1 MSEQKNKVENT
12 KKDNDD
18 YPRYKVN
25 DQFIEQMTA
34 GDDELQTTG
43 FKISKPVKKSLRWLT
58 ERMLLKQFAPAAVVV
73 DALGQIQFIHGQ
85 TGVFLE
91 PVPGYHGTSNI
102 LKMSRVGIRR
112 KLTVALNEAV
122 TLQKIVYSPDL
133 KVKTIG
139 GYVLVNLTVGPLE
152 NHKEEPAL
160 FIVIFENAS
169 NKIKLQQNV
178 IESQRY
184 PIFLDEKT
192 NLQVQM
198 DAEQELLKIEN
209 TLNSKYVE
217 LATIK
222 SELQTNNEIYEM
234 LQIELQKTNGK
245 LDVTKSDLEMNDQ
258 LVEIAQENL
267 QTINEKLITNRTELQ
282 NNSELLQKYKNE
294 LVSVNE
300 QLAQNKTELQKTN
313 ELLETAKEELQTI
326 NKKLSEDKTELQN
339 NIMLLETSKEELQR
353 VGKKLIQDRAE
364 LCSNDERLAKANE
377 ELQQITEK
385 ISRTRVEMQN
395 MDEKLTRV
403 QTELQNNDDQLYTA
417 TAELEKVN
425 EELQQKQTELQNND
439 LRLEKSNEELQKITK
454 KLIKDQ
460 MELQSNDERLK
471 RSKTELHE
479 IDEKLSRD
487 RTELQNNDG
496 QLKKS
501 KAELHEIDKKLSQGR
516 KELQNN
522 DELLVIAKEELQNVN
537 EKLITSKNEL
547 RINNNLLELSK
558 DELLT
563 VNIELDNQK
572 TELEKGNKLPELLK
586 QKLETIKNEL
596 DTMKNELQTTSQELY
611 NANEKLSKTNE
622 EIENSRKILNS
633 QKTEISMNESK
644 YSKNKENTVHEK
656 VHSLYSDEKP
666 VIENIHSLFN
676 NEKSPDSKGQS
687 PVISEKS
694 DVNETQFLGKSIELP
709 GTNTVQFHFR
719 EKSEIDLPSNNE
731 FADSNDLIIPE
742 SSQVSSEKNLFKFV
756 PAEDEINFKESNIS
770 DMNRF
775 TPDFLD
781 EKSNKS
787 SLVTL
792 DTIASESSEFDEV
805 KKEFQTM
812 NLKEWFLLLAKIE
825 EDGAE
830 LYEKFS
836 EVCSEKLKAVVRSFA
851 QEEFKHKRL
860 MIDLASDD
868 QYKNIHLDKMVSDIS
883 LQQADYVA
891 NNCGSVNSPSDKEF
905 LQFALELEKNYI
917 EIYKRQLTIFT
928 ADSSEYKKFKSIIEE
943 ARKHMIFILNKLNDM
958 KQAEFS
964 EQIMTMR
971 KVGVQYKD

>member
-1 MSEQKNKVENT
+1 MSEQKNKAENAKT
-12 KKDNDD
+12 DNDD

-91 PVPGYHGTSNI
+91 PVPGYNGTSNI
-102 LKMSRVGIRR
+102 LKMSRIGIRR

-152 NHKEEPAL
+152 NHEEEPAL

-169 NKIKLQQNV
+169 NKIKLQQNA

-198 DAEQELLKIEN
+198 DAEQEILKIEN

-245 LDVTKSDLEMNDQ
+245 LDVTKSDLAMNDQ

-282 NNSELLQKYKNE
+282 NNSELLQKYKDE

-300 QLAQNKTELQKTN
+300 KLAHNNTELQNTN
-313 ELLETAKEELQTI
+313 ELLETAKEGLQTI
-326 NKKLSEDKTELQN
+326 NEKLSEDKTELQN

-364 LCSNDERLAKANE
+364 LRSNDERLAKSNE
-377 ELQQITEK
+377 ELQKITEK
-385 ISRTRVEMQN
+385 ISRAHVEMQN
-395 MDEKLTRV
+395 MDQKLTRV
-403 QTELQNNDDQLYTA
+403 QVELQNNDDQLYTA

-439 LRLEKSNEELQKITK
+439 LRLEKSNEELQAISE
-454 KLIKDQ
+454 KLIQDQ
-460 MELQSNDERLK
+460 
-471 RSKTELHE
+471 
-479 IDEKLSRD
+479 
-487 RTELQNNDG
+487 TELQNNDER
-496 QLKKS
+496 LRKS
-501 KAELHEIDKKLSQGR
+501 KAELHEIDRKLNQGR
-516 KELQNN
+516 IELQNN
-522 DELLVIAKEELQNVN
+522 DELLIISKEELQSVN
-537 EKLITSKNEL
+537 EKLVTSKNEL

-572 TELEKGNKLPELLK
+572 KELEKGNELPELLK

-596 DTMKNELQTTSQELY
+596 DTMKTELQVTSEELY

-622 EIENSRKILNS
+622 EIENSRKILSS
-633 QKTEISMNESK
+633 QKTEISMNENK

-656 VHSLYSDEKP
+656 VHSLYDDEKP
-666 VIENIHSLFN
+666 VIENIHALFN
-676 NEKSPDSKGQS
+676 NEKPLDSPGQS
-687 PVISEKS
+687 AVISEKS
-694 DVNETQFLGKSIELP
+694 DSEEIQFLGKSIELP
-709 GTNTVQFHFR
+709 GANTVQFHFR
-719 EKSEIDLPSNNE
+719 DKSEIDSPTNEE
-731 FADSNDLIIPE
+731 FADRSSLIKPE
-742 SSQVSSEKNLFKFV
+742 SVQVSSEKNLFKFV
-756 PAEDEINFKESNIS
+756 STEEEDNFKESNIS

-775 TPDFLD
+775 TPDYLD
-781 EKSNKS
+781 EKSSNS

-792 DTIASESSEFDEV
+792 EAVDSEPSEFDE
-805 KKEFQTM
+805 KKEFQAM
-812 NLKEWFLLLAKIE
+812 NLKEWFLLLAKVE

-830 LYEKFS
+830 LYKRFS
-836 EVCSEKLKAVVRSFA
+836 EVCSEKLKPVIRSFA

-868 QYKNIHLDKMVSDIS
+868 QYKNIQLDKMVSEIS
-883 LQQADYVA
+883 LQQADYIA
-891 NNCGSVNSPSDKEF
+891 NNCDSVNSPLDKEF

-917 EIYKRQLTIFT
+917 EIYKRQLTIFP
-928 ADSSEYKKFKSIIEE
+928 ADSSEYKKFKNIIEE

>member
-1 MSEQKNKVENT
+1 MSELKNKYENA
-12 KKDNDD
+12 KKDNND

-25 DQFIEQMTA
+25 DQFTELMTESN
-34 GDDELQTTG
+34 DELQTTG

-58 ERMLLKQFAPAAVVV
+58 ERMLLKQFAPAAVIV

-102 LKMSRVGIRR
+102 LKMSRIGIRR
-112 KLTVALNEAV
+112 KLAVALNEAV
-122 TLQKIVYSPDL
+122 TRQKIVYSPDL

-169 NKIKLQQNV
+169 TKFRLHQNV
-178 IESQRY
+178 IENQRY
-184 PIFLDEKT
+184 PIFLDE
-192 NLQVQM
+192 NNSIQVQM
-198 DAEQELLKIEN
+198 DAEQEILKIEN
-209 TLNSKYVE
+209 TLNSKYME
-217 LATIK
+217 LETIK

-234 LQIELQKTNGK
+234 LQIELQETNGK
-245 LDVTKSDLEMNDQ
+245 LNVAKSNLKMNDQ
-258 LVEIAQENL
+258 LVEISQENL

-282 NNSELLQKYKNE
+282 NNSELLLKYKEE
-294 LVSVNE
+294 LVIVTE
-300 QLAQNKTELQKTN
+300 KLTQNKAELQNTD
-313 ELLETAKEELQTI
+313 ELLETTQEELQTI
-326 NKKLSEDKTELQN
+326 NEKLSQDKTELQN
-339 NIMLLETSKEELQR
+339 NIVLLETSKEELQR
-353 VGKKLIQDRAE
+353 VGKKLIQDRTE
-364 LCSNDERLAKANE
+364 LRSNDERLAKSKE
-377 ELQQITEK
+377 ELQQI
-385 ISRTRVEMQN
+385 
-395 MDEKLTRV
+395 DEKLSQKRV
-403 QTELQNNDDQLYTA
+403 QIQKIDEKLILDRTELQN
-417 TAELEKVN
+417 
-425 EELQQKQTELQNND
+425 
-439 LRLEKSNEELQKITK
+439 
-454 KLIKDQ
+454 
-460 MELQSNDERLK
+460 NDERLK
-471 RSKTELHE
+471 RSKSELHE
-479 IDEKLSRD
+479 IDEKLSQG
-487 RTELQNNDG
+487 RTELQNT
-496 QLKKS
+496 
-501 KAELHEIDKKLSQGR
+501 
-516 KELQNN
+516 
-522 DELLVIAKEELQNVN
+522 DELLGISKEELQNIN

-572 TELEKGNKLPELLK
+572 TELEKENELPELLK

-596 DTMKNELQTTSQELY
+596 DIMKTELQATSEELY

-622 EIENSRKILNS
+622 EIENSKKILNS
-633 QKTEISMNESK
+633 QKNEISMNENK
-644 YSKNKENTVHEK
+644 YSNNKENSFQEK

-676 NEKSPDSKGQS
+676 NEKPLDAKVQS

-694 DVNETQFLGKSIELP
+694 DINETQFFGKSIELP

-719 EKSEIDLPSNNE
+719 EKSETDLPPNDE
-731 FADSNDLIIPE
+731 LTDSSDLMVSE
-742 SSQVSSEKNLFKFV
+742 SSQVSNEKNLFKFV
-756 PAEDEINFKESNIS
+756 PAEDAINLKDSNIPE
-770 DMNRF
+770 MNLL

-781 EKSNKS
+781 ENSNKS

-792 DTIASESSEFDEV
+792 DTIASESAVEFDEI

-830 LYEKFS
+830 LYERFS
-836 EVCSEKLKAVVRSFA
+836 EVCSEKLKPVIRGFA

-860 MIDLASDD
+860 MIDFASDD
-868 QYKNIHLDKMVSDIS
+868 QYKNIHLDKMVSEIS
-883 LQQADYVA
+883 LQQADYIA

-928 ADSSEYKKFKSIIEE
+928 ADSNEYKKFKNIIEE